1 VSRDPRL
8 YLDDILESCNKVS
21 RYIEGLDQSE
31 TMQNELIVD
40 AILRNLMV
48 IGEAAKKLPD
58 EWKLRFGDI
67 EWRKIAGL
75 RDVIAH
81 EYFQLD
87 EEILWDVV
95 SNKLPELKRVVS
107 RILDELA

>member
-1 VSRDPRL
+1 
-8 YLDDILESCNKVS
+8 
-21 RYIEGLDQSE
+21 
-31 TMQNELIVD
+31 
-40 AILRNLMV
+40 MV

-58 EWKLRFGDI
+58 EWKQQYGDI

-75 RDVIAH
+75 RDDIAH

-95 SNKLPELKRVVS
+95 SNKLPELERAVS
-107 RILDELA
+107 RMLDELA